1 MKKKI
6 FLLSVFVS
14 RLGDS
19 FSFLAF
25 FLLFLKSGFST
36 LFISL
41 FLVARYLP
49 SVLIGMMPRQKP
61 IFQPHQVL
69 ISSYLVS
76 ACSVFLAM
84 YQQSEWVLLLLSLT
98 LGVCYGIYVPL
109 QKSMIPEIFEKED
122 LLKANTA
129 VQGSEIWAKSVGF
142 ALAGIVFHQFSAKIS
157 FLFDGISFLVI
168 AFSMGIIFRKHA
180 DIHEDI
186 SQKTQEGTVD
196 RKSNNLIQEKIF
208 KKMILIFACGWVST
222 GAFFAL
228 EGDYAQH
235 YLKAS
240 DFQLGLLFAF
250 ATVGSY
256 FGQVIIRRNPSL
268 SDPSKLKWFVF
279 FEIAGVLF
287 YALTGNIIMALVGI
301 VIYGGCLSL
310 RNILVSSWIHKN
322 ISRDVQSVAF
332 RQQNGLANF
341 AMMTAMASA
350 GPIALSM
357 SSRATMILFCVF
369 ALTGLFYGL
378 LQRNQKSATLHLF
391 QISE

>member
-25 FLLFLKSGFST
+25 FLLFLKSGYST

-61 IFQPHQVL
+61 IFQPHQIL

-76 ACSVFLAM
+76 ALSVSLAIYM
-84 YQQSEWVLLLLSLT
+84 QNEWALLILSVV

-109 QKSMIPEIFEKED
+109 QKSMIPEIFEKDD

-129 VQGSEIWAKSVGF
+129 VQFSEVWAKSVGF
-142 ALAGIVFHQFSAKIS
+142 ALAGIIFHQFSAKIS
-157 FLFDGISFLVI
+157 FLLDGISFLII
-168 AFSMGIIFRKHA
+168 AISMSYIFRKHA
-180 DIHEDI
+180 EGQTCASQQTQDI
-186 SQKTQEGTVD
+186 SCDIKITTFAQHE
-196 RKSNNLIQEKIF
+196 IF
-208 KKMILIFACGWVST
+208 KKIIFIFACGWIST

-228 EGDYAQH
+228 EGDYASR
-235 YLKAS
+235 YLQAS

-250 ATVGSY
+250 ATVGSF
-256 FGQVIIRRNPSL
+256 FGQVIIRRKPSL

-287 YALTGNIIMALVGI
+287 YAVTGNIIMALVGI

-310 RNILVSSWIHKN
+310 RNILISSWIHKN
-322 ISRDVQSVAF
+322 ISRDIQSVAF

-357 SSRATMILFCVF
+357 SSRATMILFCIF
-369 ALTGLFYGL
+369 ALTGLFYAL
-378 LQRNQKSATLHLF
+378 LRRNQKPAATGALVSL
-391 QISE
+391 